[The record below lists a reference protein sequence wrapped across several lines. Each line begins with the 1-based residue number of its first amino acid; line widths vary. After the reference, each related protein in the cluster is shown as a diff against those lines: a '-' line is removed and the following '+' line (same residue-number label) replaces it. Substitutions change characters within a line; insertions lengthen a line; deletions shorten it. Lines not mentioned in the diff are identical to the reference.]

1 MFEDAHI
8 KDKSTWKWHVLLRYE
23 YAHFHVVFDIL
34 DLKLSVVSCR
44 THCLVQQHGLT
55 QKISFLQQVR
65 GVGAGG
71 IISTAFCLLYK
82 LFTLRLTR
90 KQLNGLI
97 NHTDSPYIRGLG
109 FMYIRYVHT
118 GKGKN

>member
-1 MFEDAHI
+1 M
-8 KDKSTWKWHVLLRYE
+8 
-23 YAHFHVVFDIL
+23 
-34 DLKLSVVSCR
+34 C
-44 THCLVQQHGLT
+44 GG
-55 QKISFLQQVR
+55 VR

-90 KQLNGLI
+90 KQVNGLI

-118 GKGKN
+118 GFHNRLPIFGTGMNLS